1 MHLNKKREEFYSKKS
16 IFNIIIWRF
25 ERFGTNFPKSI
36 TPPWVFFKFFK
47 FFEWHQIA
55 QNMAYC
61 NTFQTNVPFLKP
73 LKTKYKSSHRRCSMQ
88 KAVLK
93 NFAIFTG
100 KQLLWIL
107 FPVNMRIFKE
117 HLFWRTSA
125 NRCFCK
131 YFSNIFRGTSNKRLV
146 WSGLKEK
153 CLPMLSCE
161 ICEIFKGTNFEEHLQ
176 LRATGLVIEH

>member
-47 FFEWHQIA
+47 FYEWHQIA

-93 NFAIFTG
+93 NFAIFTW

-117 HLFWRTSA
+117 HLFWRTPA
-125 NRCFCK
+125 NGCFCK
-131 YFSNIFRGTSNKRLV
+131 YFPTF
-146 WSGLKEK
+146 SG
-153 CLPMLSCE
+153 
-161 ICEIFKGTNFEEHLQ
+161 
-176 LRATGLVIEH
+176 GLVIKDWSESFA

>member
-1 MHLNKKREEFYSKKS
+1 
-16 IFNIIIWRF
+16 
-25 ERFGTNFPKSI
+25 
-36 TPPWVFFKFFK
+36 
-47 FFEWHQIA
+47 
-55 QNMAYC
+55 
-61 NTFQTNVPFLKP
+61 
-73 LKTKYKSSHRRCSMQ
+73 MQ

-107 FPVNMRIFKE
+107 FPVNMRI
-117 HLFWRTSA
+117 
-125 NRCFCK
+125 
-131 YFSNIFRGTSNKRLV
+131 RGTSNKRLV
-146 WSGLKEK
+146 SSGLKEK